1 MIWVGDRML
10 AIEVSD
16 NLLGWTP
23 GRSDE
28 TFHVSSWRHRKI
40 IQFFRLV
47 FSFFF
52 FSNVLLIN

>member
-47 FSFFF
+47 FSFFSF
-52 FSNVLLIN
+52 QMFY